1 MGKKICI
8 HGHFYQPPR
17 ENPWTGMVE
26 KEPSAAP
33 WQNWNE
39 RITDEC
45 YLPNSAARI
54 LDGNGRIRAVSNNY
68 ARISGDFGPTLLAWM
83 ERFHPG
89 VYDSIISADS
99 QAQDRFSG
107 HGSAIAHPY
116 HHVILPLL
124 PLEDK
129 ETEIRW
135 GIRDFEDR
143 FGRYPEGMW
152 LPEMAV
158 D

>member
-68 ARISGDFGPTLLAWM
+68 ARISGD
-83 ERFHPG
+83 
-89 VYDSIISADS
+89 
-99 QAQDRFSG
+99 
-107 HGSAIAHPY
+107 
-116 HHVILPLL
+116 
-124 PLEDK
+124 
-129 ETEIRW
+129 
-135 GIRDFEDR
+135 
-143 FGRYPEGMW
+143 
-152 LPEMAV
+152 
-158 D
+158 